1 MKSYQTKAKKLAG
14 TDYKEVH
21 KRAFSLYQQIKS
33 KTKSGSKTQAFHPPR
48 AVWIFSEKRAEI
60 KVIESQARIGQR
72 MVVFEF
78 LISNF
83 QFLNKS
89 QFINFKPFENKTNKN
104 DPIKVA

>member
-1 MKSYQTKAKKLAG
+1 MLKQAMIFQRSAG
-14 TDYKEVH
+14 LKN
-21 KRAFSLYQQIKS
+21 RIIKI
-33 KTKSGSKTQAFHPPR
+33 KTRIGSSTQAFQPPR
-48 AVWIFSEKRAEI
+48 AILVFSEKRAEI
-60 KVIESQARIGQR
+60 KVIISQAMMGQR
-72 MVVFEF
+72 RFDLEF